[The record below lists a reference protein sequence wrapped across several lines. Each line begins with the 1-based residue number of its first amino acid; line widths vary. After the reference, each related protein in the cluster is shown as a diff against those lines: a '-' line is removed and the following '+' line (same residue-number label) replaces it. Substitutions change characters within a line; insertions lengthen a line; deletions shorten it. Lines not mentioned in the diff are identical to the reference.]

1 MKMRRTII
9 SGLCVSIIAA
19 GLSSCS
25 NDNDFSKPT
34 NPDDKITMAFNFTH
48 PEQTRATE
56 TAFESGDKVG
66 LYVCDSN
73 LPLEI
78 AGNFVNNEPV
88 TFGNSEWS
96 FSKTIYWNKGRYN
109 AYGYYPYLES
119 VGSITDLPFEVRTD
133 QSTPETWNQLSGFE
147 ASDFLYA
154 SAKGIEASADP
165 VDMTFRH
172 IMSKITIRI
181 IKGEDYE
188 GEIPDDATVLIHNT
202 VTNATIDL
210 EAGVA
215 TKTPKAVP
223 KTITARKVRNKTYS
237 AIIVPQRLDNRVP
250 FIEVVMKGVSYLYD
264 SKFLF
269 KQGTHHLVNF
279 VVDKNPEQV
288 KIEIGGEIINWN

>member
-1 MKMRRTII
+1 MKMRSTII

-25 NDNDFSKPT
+25 NVNDFSEQT
-34 NPDDKITMAFNFTH
+34 NPDNKITMAFNFTH

-78 AGNFVNNEPV
+78 AGNLVNNEPV
-88 TFGNSEWS
+88 TFGNTGWS
-96 FSKTIYWNKGRYN
+96 FSKTIYWNKGQYN

-119 VGSITDLPFEVRTD
+119 VSSITDLPFEVRTD
-133 QSTPETWNQLSGFE
+133 QSTPETGNQLSGFE

-215 TKTPKAVP
+215 TKTPKATS
-223 KTITARKVRNKTYS
+223 KTITACKVRNKTYS

-269 KQGTHHLVNF
+269 KQGTHHLINL

-288 KIEIGGEIINWN
+288 KIEIGGETINWN

>member
-1 MKMRRTII
+1 MKMRSTII

-25 NDNDFSKPT
+25 NDFSEPT

-88 TFGNSEWS
+88 TFGISGWS
-96 FSKTIYWNKGRYN
+96 FSKTIYWNKGQYN

-119 VGSITDLPFEVRTD
+119 VVSITDLPFEVRTD

-154 SAKGIEASADP
+154 SAKGIDASANP

-188 GEIPDDATVLIHNT
+188 GDIPDDATVFIHNT

-210 EAGVA
+210 EAGMA
-215 TKTPKAVP
+215 TKTPKATS
-223 KTITARKVRNKTYS
+223 KTITARKVRNQTYS

-269 KQGTHHLVNF
+269 KQGTHHLVNL